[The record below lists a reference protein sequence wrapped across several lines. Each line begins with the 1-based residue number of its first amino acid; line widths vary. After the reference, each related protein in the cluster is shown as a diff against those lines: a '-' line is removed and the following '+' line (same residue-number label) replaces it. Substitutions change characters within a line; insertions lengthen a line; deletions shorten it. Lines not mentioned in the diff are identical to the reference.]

1 MRPPPDQ
8 ASRARVLVLYFA
20 VACMWGSTFLWI
32 RIATRGASPLTV
44 AEIRL
49 TVGAVVVAVI
59 IRLSPTARSQNRFAD
74 IRPWIVRGVPLSLL
88 MAVGP
93 FLLLAV
99 AERHVASGTASI
111 LYSTA
116 PLWAGI
122 CLLVAAR
129 LWSSSDRLPRG
140 GFAGLLIGAAGVWIF
155 VGPTNGGSV
164 EGELLVLLSALSY
177 SAAGV
182 YAQHVFRGAPSHA
195 AALLAT
201 SNGAVIAFPLGVAGW
216 IAHPPTSSALLA
228 SAAAGGLPNG
238 VAYVAYFTLVRT
250 IGFARSVTITY
261 LLPIVALTFGVI
273 FLDERV
279 FARELA
285 GLALVLVGVAAVN
298 GQLPLLRRLRWPTS
312 AAAPGSPPGDL
323 QAQSEIEI
331 RNR

>member
-1 MRPPPDQ
+1 MRPAPDE
-8 ASRARVLVLYFA
+8 ARRARVLLLYMA

-49 TVGAVVVAVI
+49 TVGAIVVAAI
-59 IRLSPTARSQNRFAD
+59 IRLSPTARRENRLAD
-74 IRPWIVRGVPLSLL
+74 IRPWIVRGIPLSLL

-122 CLLVAAR
+122 CLLVAAW
-129 LWSSSDRLPRG
+129 LWSSNDRLPRG

-155 VGPTNGGSV
+155 VGPTDGGSV

-201 SNGAVIAFPLGVAGW
+201 STGAVIALPLGVAGW

-261 LLPIVALTFGVI
+261 LLPIVALTFGVL
-273 FLDERV
+273 FLDEHV
-279 FARELA
+279 FGRELA

-298 GQLPLLRRLRWPTS
+298 GQLPLLRRLNRTT
-312 AAAPGSPPGDL
+312 APPGAGSPTRDL
-323 QAQSEIEI
+323 QTQSEIEI
-331 RNR
+331 GNR

>member
-1 MRPPPDQ
+1 M
-8 ASRARVLVLYFA
+8 
-20 VACMWGSTFLWI
+20 
-32 RIATRGASPLTV
+32 
-44 AEIRL
+44 
-49 TVGAVVVAVI
+49 AVI

-164 EGELLVLLSALSY
+164 AGELLVLLSALSY

-298 GQLPLLRRLRWPTS
+298 GQLPWLKRLRWPTS

>member
-1 MRPPPDQ
+1 
-8 ASRARVLVLYFA
+8 
-20 VACMWGSTFLWI
+20 
-32 RIATRGASPLTV
+32 
-44 AEIRL
+44 
-49 TVGAVVVAVI
+49 
-59 IRLSPTARSQNRFAD
+59 
-74 IRPWIVRGVPLSLL
+74 
-88 MAVGP
+88 
-93 FLLLAV
+93 LLAV

-122 CLLVAAR
+122 CLLVAAW

-140 GFAGLLIGAAGVWIF
+140 GFAGLVLGAAGVWIF
-155 VGPTNGGSV
+155 VGPTDGGSV

-201 SNGAVIAFPLGVAGW
+201 SNGAVLVLPLGVAGW

-238 VAYVAYFTLVRT
+238 VAYVAYFTLVRA

-273 FLDERV
+273 FLDEHV
-279 FARELA
+279 FGRELA

-298 GQLPLLRRLRWPTS
+298 GQLPLVTRLTRTTTAP
-312 AAAPGSPPGDL
+312 APGSPPRDL
-323 QAQSEIEI
+323 QTESEVEI
-331 RNR
+331 GNR